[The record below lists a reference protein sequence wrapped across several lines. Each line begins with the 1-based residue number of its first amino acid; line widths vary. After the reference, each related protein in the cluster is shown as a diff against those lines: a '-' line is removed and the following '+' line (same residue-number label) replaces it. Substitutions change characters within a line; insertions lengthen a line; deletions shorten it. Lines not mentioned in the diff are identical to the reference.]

1 MHEISGV
8 PGAELF
14 QQIGPMEIDG
24 PWTDAEVA
32 CDLFAGGAA
41 NDLSKRDAFF
51 GGHKVAT
58 PHERV

>member
-1 MHEISGV
+1 MHGIGGV

-24 PWTDAEVA
+24 PLTDAEVA

-41 NDLSKRDAFF
+41 NDLSQHDSFL
-51 GGHKVAT
+51 GGSD
-58 PHERV
+58 PS